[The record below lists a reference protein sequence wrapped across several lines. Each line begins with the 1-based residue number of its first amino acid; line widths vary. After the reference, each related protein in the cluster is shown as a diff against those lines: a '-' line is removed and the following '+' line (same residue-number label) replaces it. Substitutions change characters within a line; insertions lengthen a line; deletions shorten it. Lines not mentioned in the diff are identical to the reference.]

1 MVRYLVSLVG
11 VGLSL
16 FLILGLYRYLSTAPF
31 LQVKEITLELGSRVD
46 PQEVVEIGG
55 LKTGKNLL
63 SLDIATIKSRIEKL
77 PWVKE
82 ASIRRIF
89 PDGLRVSVDERR
101 PFALIHLEDSVF
113 IIDDNGVV
121 FKKAVSEDAVDLPV
135 ITGIGVD
142 GLFRS
147 DKGGL
152 NRAIRLLR
160 IIRGDYPSL
169 WDRLSEIRVEG
180 GYGLRMFTTDEGAE
194 IYIGERDFDERLRRY
209 EVLARRLGGRLRDA
223 LLVDL
228 DYKDRVIVRWRTPE
242 ERG

>member
-1 MVRYLVSLVG
+1 MKYLVSLVG

-16 FLILGLYRYLSTAPF
+16 FLILGLYRYLSIAPF

-46 PQEVVEIGG
+46 PQDVVEIAG

-77 PWVKE
+77 PWVE
-82 ASIRRIF
+82 GVRIRRVF

-101 PFALIHLEDSVF
+101 PFALIHVEDSIF

-135 ITGIGVD
+135 ITGIGID
-142 GLFRS
+142 AILHRENGDLT
-147 DKGGL
+147 
-152 NRAIRLLR
+152 RAIRLLR
-160 IIRGDYPSL
+160 IIREDYPSL
-169 WDRLSEIRVEG
+169 WDSLSEIRLEDG
-180 GYGLRMFTTDEGAE
+180 HGLWIYTTDGGAE
-194 IYIGERDFDERLRRY
+194 IYIGDRDFEKRLRRY
-209 EVLARRLGGRLRDA
+209 EMLARRLGGGLRDA

-228 DYKDRVIVRWRTPE
+228 DYKDRVIVRWRTPQ